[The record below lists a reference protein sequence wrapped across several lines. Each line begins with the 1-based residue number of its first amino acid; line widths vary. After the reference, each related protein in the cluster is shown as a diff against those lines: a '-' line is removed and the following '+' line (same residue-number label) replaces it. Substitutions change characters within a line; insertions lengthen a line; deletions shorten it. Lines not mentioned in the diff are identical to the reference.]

1 MEKKVEKKVEKKLV
15 TKMRRNEKIEK
26 KVVYKCENKS
36 ENKKKRINTDKI
48 IGIITLIVI
57 LANVLYAYYWS
68 VSIVLNI
75 IIFMWV
81 LVMIPTVL
89 TYFRG
94 RGDDT
99 WKSM

>member
-1 MEKKVEKKVEKKLV
+1 MEK
-15 TKMRRNEKIEK
+15 R
-26 KVVYKCENKS
+26 VVYRRESANKDR
-36 ENKKKRINTDKI
+36 KRKINTDKI
-48 IGIITLIVI
+48 NGIITLIII
-57 LANVLYAYYWS
+57 LANILYAYYWS

-81 LVMIPTVL
+81 LVMIPAVL

-99 WKSM
+99 WKSV

>member
-1 MEKKVEKKVEKKLV
+1 MG
-15 TKMRRNEKIEK
+15 NEKIERN
-26 KVVYKCENKS
+26 VVYRRENV
-36 ENKKKRINTDKI
+36 NGNRKRKINTDKI
-48 IGIITLIVI
+48 NGIITLIII
-57 LANVLYAYYWS
+57 LANILYAYYWS

-94 RGDDT
+94 RGDEA
-99 WKSM
+99 WKSV